1 MILSVSSTADLL
13 YKSAL
18 FLSFIL
24 LFITSWFA
32 PMSGDEYVHVK
43 QAENNIKYLTTL
55 GQDIEALNTPI
66 SRLKHYGQSFDT
78 VTTFVA
84 LVFSI
89 DDLYRFR
96 HVSNAII
103 AWLTILFT
111 SLITIKITKSQV
123 AGFLSVILFLVSLRF
138 MGHAMNNL
146 KDIPF
151 AFAFIFSLYFNIRFL
166 EKLPKISWID
176 LGLMTQGLALGIS
189 IRIGGLLIF
198 AYYLLFT
205 FLYLYFQ
212 LVSGELQLKNAVKN
226 SIKVGLLLITVFVLA
241 YFNAILIWPWA
252 LENPIKNP
260 WISLDLMHHYPTT
273 IRQIFDGQ
281 LYWSDQF
288 PWYYLVK
295 YLLITLPII
304 VLIGF
309 GCSLYFVFKL
319 KNGKSVLFSI
329 FALIACGF
337 PLFYASVS
345 GANVYGGWR
354 QLLFVF
360 PPLIVLSSIGLW
372 QVFDRIKGNTIL
384 KVIGTGIAL
393 ILLIGP
399 IRYFVTSYPYQYT
412 FFNSIVGGVEGAYG
426 NYEIDY
432 YFTSYKKA
440 YEFIDQQSDQPK
452 IVAANFIIPEYYEG
466 KKYTSRLID
475 YYSRSSTDWDYAIIC
490 NTFLDPH
497 QLRNGFWPPSNAMY
511 IEKVEGKPIL
521 AILKRK
527 SKIDLEGKTMLDIG
541 NYSGAIKNLE
551 LSLIN
556 EPDNESIR
564 LNLAR
569 AYLLSGD
576 FSAVQEVLKHFE
588 KLYPSN
594 EWAREIRGEVAMVT
608 GKTEEAIQLFREN
621 VNYNY
626 KFFHSYIS
634 LAKAYVSQEKQDE
647 AIRQLKACLH
657 INPFYMP
664 AYKLY
669 GELLIEQG
677 DVELGRKMIEYSIEG
692 NGKYGGK

>member
-1 MILSVSSTADLL
+1 MIFRVSSTADLL

-18 FLSFIL
+18 FLSLII

-32 PMSGDEYVHVK
+32 PISGDEYVHVK
-43 QAENNIKYLTTL
+43 QAENNIQYLSTL
-55 GQDIEALNTPI
+55 GQDKDALNTPI

-84 LVFSI
+84 QIFSI
-89 DDLYRFR
+89 EHLYRFR

-111 SLITIKITKSQV
+111 TLITIKITKSKI

-151 AFAFIFSLYFNIRFL
+151 AFAFIFSIYFNIRFL
-166 EKLPKISWID
+166 ERLPKISWID

-212 LVSGELQLKNAVKN
+212 FVSGGLELKKAVNN
-226 SIKVGLLLITVFVLA
+226 SFKVALLFVAVFVLA
-241 YFNAILIWPWA
+241 YLSAALIWPWA
-252 LENPIKNP
+252 LENPFKNP
-260 WISLDLMHHYPTT
+260 WISLDLMHHYPTS
-273 IRQIFDGQ
+273 IRQIFEGK

-288 PWYYLVK
+288 PWYYLFK
-295 YLLITLPII
+295 YLLISLPII
-304 VLIGF
+304 VLTGF
-309 GCSLYFVFKL
+309 GTSLYFIWKL
-319 KNGKSVLFSI
+319 KNGNSVLLSI
-329 FALIACGF
+329 FILIAFGF

-354 QLLFVF
+354 QMLFVF

-372 QVFDRIKGNTIL
+372 QVFEVIKDNIIL
-384 KVIGTGIAL
+384 KAIGTAL
-393 ILLIGP
+393 AFFLLIGP
-399 IRYFVTSYPYQYT
+399 IRYFIINYPYQYT
-412 FFNSIVGGVEGAYG
+412 YFNSIVGGLEGAYS
-426 NYEIDY
+426 NYEMDY
-432 YFTSYKKA
+432 YFTSFKKA
-440 YEFIDQQSDQPK
+440 YEFIDTQSDQPA
-452 IVAANFIIPEYYEG
+452 IVAANFIIPEYYKG
-466 KKYTSRLID
+466 KKYTSKLID
-475 YYSRSSTDWDYAIIC
+475 YYNRSSSDWDYAIIC

-497 QLRNGFWPPSNAMY
+497 QLKNGFWPPSNAVF
-511 IEKVEGKPIL
+511 IENVEGKPIL

-527 SKIDLEGKTMLDIG
+527 KKIDLEGKKMLDIG
-541 NYSGAIKNLE
+541 NYGGAIKNLE
-551 LSLIN
+551 LALIN
-556 EPDNESIR
+556 EPNNESIR

-569 AYLLSGD
+569 AYMLSGD
-576 FSAVQEVLKHFE
+576 FLAVQEVLKQFE
-588 KLYPSN
+588 TLYPGN
-594 EWAREIRGEVAMVT
+594 EWAREIRGEIAMIT
-608 GKTEEAIQLFREN
+608 ENTEEAIHLFKEN
-621 VNYNY
+621 IDYNY
-626 KFFHSYIS
+626 KFFHSYLN

-647 AIRQLKACLH
+647 AIQQLKACLR

-677 DVELGRKMIEYSIEG
+677 DVELGKKMIDYSIDG
-692 NGKYGGK
+692 NGKYGRK